1 MQHRCTQ
8 CLPSPAV
15 AYCVP
20 GHCVDVSPAFKNR
33 VSEAIPTRCMSAVIR
48 EALLVKIPQVEQDV
62 TVKFM
67 RNQKVCPWKC

>member
-1 MQHRCTQ
+1 
-8 CLPSPAV
+8 
-15 AYCVP
+15 
-20 GHCVDVSPAFKNR
+20 
-33 VSEAIPTRCMSAVIR
+33 MSAVIR